1 MLVCATFWTSGRN
14 IAQMVEQL
22 TFNQRVTGSSPVV
35 PVAFIAK
42 IHIFIRKPIILL
54 CKGFFNSMIKVIRIW
69 RLYME
74 SKQAKA
80 NFFKLNSSKKSN
92 LGLFN
97 KKIKEMYSNFQDKNY
112 QSIPT
117 LDIDGLQYYVSA
129 MQKVNSDE
137 ELGGERLYF
146 ILMTISR
153 VDTES
158 QILLAN
164 LENTIDSRKREVEH
178 GENEGLVVD
187 TRLLFDPFRQIIVV
201 YNQRGTINNRDLQRF
216 FSKIIEVR
224 GLKFEIILN
233 QKAMKRLDHLDVVKS
248 VSYTV
253 ASPDNFKAYRDDNRT
268 ESGDFKFANSISGES
283 IKITIKS
290 ESLAKEG
297 IKDKIQKLLSDG
309 SLKVTT
315 ATVDGWS
322 NGVEEPIDLI
332 KNKLKYKGVISYEKV
347 MDDKAVYGFL
357 NTAYNYYYEYLKSI
371 YNVHLEV

>member
-1 MLVCATFWTSGRN
+1 
-14 IAQMVEQL
+14 
-22 TFNQRVTGSSPVV
+22 
-35 PVAFIAK
+35 
-42 IHIFIRKPIILL
+42 
-54 CKGFFNSMIKVIRIW
+54 
-69 RLYME
+69 ME

-137 ELGGERLYF
+137 ELGGERLYC

-216 FSKIIEVR
+216 FSKIIEI
-224 GLKFEIILN
+224 G
-233 QKAMKRLDHLDVVKS
+233 
-248 VSYTV
+248 
-253 ASPDNFKAYRDDNRT
+253 
-268 ESGDFKFANSISGES
+268 
-283 IKITIKS
+283 
-290 ESLAKEG
+290 
-297 IKDKIQKLLSDG
+297 
-309 SLKVTT
+309 
-315 ATVDGWS
+315 
-322 NGVEEPIDLI
+322 
-332 KNKLKYKGVISYEKV
+332 
-347 MDDKAVYGFL
+347 
-357 NTAYNYYYEYLKSI
+357 
-371 YNVHLEV
+371 